1 MVRRVLWYLFI
12 ALIIVLIIAWLLGGG
27 ISKIQ
32 NASSHFSFS
41 SLWSAGLSPFDLP
54 WSVPIPQG
62 PNISNLTNG
71 QSGQSGEQPS
81 QAATLGDQSPYSGSV
96 SISADGADSSD
107 PQTEYVSI
115 QNTGTQTIDITNWS
129 LQSAL
134 SGARAYL
141 PRAASFF
148 EIGQINE
155 QDDIELAP
163 GGVAIVTTGTS
174 PVGTSFRENE
184 CSGYLEQLQA
194 YTPPIETQCPSPG
207 NAASEAGQYGDACA
221 QYVASLPF
229 CTFPQN
235 PPSDISSQCATY
247 VQTTFSYNGCV
258 QSFQSDPNFAS
269 DDWRVYLDA
278 THELWNNNSDTIRL
292 LDAQGETVAV
302 TSY

>member
-12 ALIIVLIIAWLLGGG
+12 ALIIVLILAWLIGGG

-32 NASSHFSFS
+32 SAAKNFSFS
-41 SLWSAGLSPFDLP
+41 GVWGGVSAFDLP
-54 WSVPIPQG
+54 WAIPIPQG
-62 PNISNLTNG
+62 PDISNLTGG
-71 QSGQSGEQPS
+71 QSGSGQQTS
-81 QAATLGDQSPYSGSV
+81 QAATLGNQSPYSGSV

-107 PQTEYVSI
+107 PQTEYVTI
-115 QNTGTQTIDITNWS
+115 QNTGTATIDITNWS

-141 PRAASFF
+141 PRGASFF
-148 EIGQINE
+148 EIGQVNA
-155 QDDIELAP
+155 QNDIELAP
-163 GGVAIVTTGTS
+163 GGVAIVTTGNS
-174 PVGTSFRENE
+174 PVGTSFEENE

-207 NAASEAGQYGDACA
+207 NAASAAEQYGDSCA
-221 QYVASLPF
+221 QYVSSLPF

-235 PPSDISSQCATY
+235 PPSGISSQCAAY

-258 QSFQSDPNFAS
+258 QSFQNDPDFAS
-269 DDWRVYLDA
+269 TDWRIYLDA
-278 THELWNNNSDTIRL
+278 THELWNNDHDTIRL
-292 LDAQGETVAV
+292 LDGQGETVAV